1 MASLKIQTCD
11 MNQLEGWSWQMNL
24 TGRTAT
30 LRKGENACEAIL
42 CSVGPGAR
50 RCFVISCLNVADE
63 LPRYES

>member
-11 MNQLEGWSWQMNL
+11 INHLEGWLWQTNP
-24 TGRTAT
+24 TGRAAA

-63 LPRYES
+63 LPSYES